1 MNSLRFFGSNTDFHV
16 FLLSQVQSEQKQQA
30 SQLNE
35 QLRERQ
41 RELIREQELRSKAE
55 DTGNM
60 MIRDEHVY
68 KYIYIKYIC
77 IYAYM

>member
-1 MNSLRFFGSNTDFHV
+1 MNSLRFLGSNTDFHV

-55 DTGNM
+55 DG
-60 MIRDEHVY
+60 EHDDT
-68 KYIYIKYIC
+68 
-77 IYAYM
+77 